1 MRMSQLQE
9 RLAALGTMSVS
20 QLRAEWTRVFRKR
33 PPDISAD
40 ILARSIAYRLQ
51 ERALGSLTAAVRRQ
65 IKRIACQLDPSG
77 AGTVEAGADLKPGT
91 RLGRDWRGKTHH
103 VLVLDEGFLFDDRK
117 YSSLSQIANV
127 ITGTRWSGPRFF
139 GLVKRKTA
147 RSVQPVTEDA

>member
-1 MRMSQLQE
+1 MSQLQK
-9 RLAALGTMSVS
+9 RLAALDTMSVS
-20 QLRAEWTRVFRKR
+20 QLRAEWTRVFRKS
-33 PPDISAD
+33 PPDVSAD

-65 IKRIACQLDPSG
+65 IKRIAGQLDSSG
-77 AGTVEAGADLKPGT
+77 AVTVEAGGDLKPGT
-91 RLGRDWRGKTHH
+91 RLARDWHGKTHH

-147 RSVQPVTEDA
+147 RPVQPVTENA